1 MQNEL
6 SRYRKQTLFAEI
18 GEDGQR
24 TLMNSRV
31 LLCGCGALGSII
43 AEQLTRAGVGFLR
56 IVDRD
61 FVELSNLQ
69 RQQLF
74 DENDVAT
81 QQPKAVAAESRL
93 QEINSEVRR
102 EAVVADITHE
112 NIRELCE
119 GIDVILDGTD
129 NFETRYLINDASLEL
144 GIPWVNGGCVG
155 SHGQVMPVIPNETA
169 CLRCLMPEPPDHGSM
184 ETCDTAGVIG
194 PAVSLVSS
202 LQVIA
207 AIQIL
212 IRSEHLQRNKLQVVD
227 LWRGDFRTI
236 HLEGLRAS
244 SNCPACIQGE
254 RLWLD
259 GRTGSQTSVLCG
271 RNAVQISP
279 QSRGQLSL
287 GDMAKKLAEVGD
299 IQQNPYLLRVTL
311 SGSDL
316 NITLFPDGR
325 AIIQGTDDATVAR
338 NMYAKYVGL

>member
-1 MQNEL
+1 MEHDL
-6 SRYRKQTLFAEI
+6 SRYKKQTLFTELS
-18 GEDGQR
+18 EDGQKK
-24 TLMNSRV
+24 LLASRV

-43 AEQLTRAGVGFLR
+43 AEQLTRAGVGHLR

-81 QQPKAVAAESRL
+81 QQPKAVAAANRL
-93 QEINSEVRR
+93 KQINSQVSLEPI
-102 EAVVADITHE
+102 VADITHE
-112 NIRELCE
+112 NIRELCD
-119 GIDVILDGTD
+119 GIHLILDGTD
-129 NFETRYLINDASLEL
+129 NFETRYLINDVSLEL
-144 GIPWVNGGCVG
+144 DIPWVNGGCVG
-155 SHGQVMPVIPNETA
+155 SHGQVMPILPGETA

-202 LQVIA
+202 MQTTA

-212 IRSEHLQRNKLQVVD
+212 TNSPALQRNKLQVVD
-227 LWRGDFRTI
+227 IWRSDFRTI
-236 HLEGLRAS
+236 NLDGLRES
-244 SNCPACIQGE
+244 SNCPACLQGE
-254 RLWLD
+254 RLWLE

-279 QSRGQLSL
+279 QSQSSISL
-287 GDMAKKLAEVGD
+287 DNMAEKLAEVGTV
-299 IQQNPYLLRVTL
+299 QRNPYLMRVSL
-311 SGSDL
+311 NDSEL

-338 NMYAKYVGL
+338 NTYAKYVGL